1 MKPADPWDPRVFN
14 YIARKQ
20 YFAKIRKSFT
30 LLIKMIKNEVPDELQ
45 SSREACQ
52 EPSGHPG
59 SDFGVQ
65 KVLDQ
70 L

>member
-1 MKPADPWDPRVFN
+1 MRWRFLKSE
-14 YIARKQ
+14 I
-20 YFAKIRKSFT
+20 AKIRESFA
-30 LLIKMIKNEVPDELQ
+30 LLTKMIKNEVPDELQ

-59 SDFGVQ
+59 SDFGVR